1 MVVIRGKVVVIGRC
15 SKVCR
20 EPAARRDELRGGAPL
35 DPLSI
40 EQLLAH
46 ACRLELLCEL
56 RGPRLLV

>member
-1 MVVIRGKVVVIGRC
+1 
-15 SKVCR
+15 KVCR

-40 EQLLAH
+40 EHLLAH

-56 RGPRLLV
+56 RGPRLLVVSSQW